1 MKTSTLWL
9 TGLSGS
15 GKTTL
20 SKALAEK
27 LLAQSVQTYIID
39 GDVLRTGLCKDLG
52 FSLADRKENIR
63 RAAEVAKIL
72 NDAGNFVI
80 SALISPLQQD
90 RDAAKKIIGE
100 DHFMEIH
107 LSTPLTVCEER
118 DVKGLYKKA
127 RGGIIRDF
135 TGISSPYEAPLIPW
149 MSIDTS
155 HRNIDEITSSI
166 LKKLN
171 AN

>member
-1 MKTSTLWL
+1 MKISTLWL

-20 SKALAEK
+20 SNALIEK
-27 LLAQSVQTYIID
+27 LIAKNIPTYIID

-52 FSLADRKENIR
+52 FSLTDRKENIR

-72 NDAGNFVI
+72 NNAGNFVI

-90 RDAAKKIIGE
+90 RDAARIIIGE
-100 DHFMEIH
+100 DRFMEVH
-107 LSTPLTVCEER
+107 LSTPLEVCEKR

-127 RGGIIRDF
+127 RAGIIGDF
-135 TGISSPYEAPLIPW
+135 TGISSPYEIPLAPW

-155 HRNIDEITSSI
+155 YRNIDEITSSI
-166 LKKLN
+166 LTKLN